1 MEEIGKLSE
10 KEFRVMIIK
19 MIQDLG
25 NIMEKIQEKINKD
38 LEELKNKQSVMN
50 NTITKMK
57 NTQEGINS
65 RSELVNIDLETMDI
79 EAVVEGIVV
88 KMIKRDTKKERERI
102 KEQNTR
108 TPTFN
113 KWQYNGKEPL
123 NIM

>member
-1 MEEIGKLSE
+1 
-10 KEFRVMIIK
+10 MIS
-19 MIQDLG
+19 G
-25 NIMEKIQEKINKD
+25 
-38 LEELKNKQSVMN
+38 
-50 NTITKMK
+50 
-57 NTQEGINS
+57 S